1 MTKLVAF
8 HSSMGLVL
16 GELVEENLD
25 GDITVKNPVN
35 VVPTATNVT
44 FVPLLPIVKETEMT
58 FKQKDRIGN
67 LLTPLQSIE
76 SEYIKMFSSLTL
88 PANV

>member
-35 VVPTATNVT
+35 VVPTPTNVT